1 MGLSNRGRALRRD
14 GGVPPARFPVVV
26 IALLSLAGCAN
37 QGVSLSVEGKSLS
50 AHLQL
55 KQKQIASPDSWI
67 TDRPRVESGLGA
79 AATGQ
84 FHPPQYIARGEYN
97 VGSGSLSY
105 QGREYPFYVRGI
117 GAAGIGA
124 SDIEANGEVYGLE
137 RVRDFSGAYVRA
149 PQITVGGL
157 WLKNEK
163 GVIIHLGVA
172 DVVPLFPVS
181 AAVTIKLS
189 Q

>member
-1 MGLSNRGRALRRD
+1 
-14 GGVPPARFPVVV
+14 
-26 IALLSLAGCAN
+26 
-37 QGVSLSVEGKSLS
+37 
-50 AHLQL
+50 
-55 KQKQIASPDSWI
+55 
-67 TDRPRVESGLGA
+67 
-79 AATGQ
+79 
-84 FHPPQYIARGEYN
+84 

-105 QGREYPFYVRGI
+105 QGREHLFYVRGI

-124 SDIEANGEVYGLE
+124 SDFEANGEVYGLE